1 MTCVELYDRA
11 HIANVCAMLANPP
24 DRVILV
30 GEKYKTLEKYAAR
43 YREVLAERGNDVEI
57 ICASVN
63 KNNISAIIELLSSF
77 VEKYDDCHFDLTGGE
92 DLLLCAAGIVYE
104 RYRQKGIHVNMH
116 RFNIRSNRVV
126 DCDLDGRTIAEG
138 ALPFLRVDENIAIWG
153 GRVIGESTC
162 SCCFSD
168 DDRRDIFLLWD
179 ICRADVKAW
188 NRQVNINAA
197 AQRKKKDLSRELHTS
212 ALMKSMNSCLT
223 YDERSHLVDTAVLEK
238 LKENKLIK
246 YYRCEGGLFEIGYK
260 NTLVRRC
267 LTKAGLVL
275 ELVVL
280 LCADMALDS
289 SGERVYFDSKS
300 SILIDWDGD
309 TDTRSGHLDAENE
322 IDVMLMHGALP
333 VFISCKNGDF
343 DIEELYK
350 LNSVSMRF
358 GREYAKKII
367 ISTAL
372 DSMGSKAK
380 HIRERATD
388 MDIRIIDDAH
398 LISHKELIDKIG
410 KLWM

>member
-1 MTCVELYDRA
+1 M
-11 HIANVCAMLANPP
+11 
-24 DRVILV
+24 
-30 GEKYKTLEKYAAR
+30 
-43 YREVLAERGNDVEI
+43 
-57 ICASVN
+57 
-63 KNNISAIIELLSSF
+63 
-77 VEKYDDCHFDLTGGE
+77 
-92 DLLLCAAGIVYE
+92 
-104 RYRQKGIHVNMH
+104 
-116 RFNIRSNRVV
+116 
-126 DCDLDGRTIAEG
+126 
-138 ALPFLRVDENIAIWG
+138 
-153 GRVIGESTC
+153 
-162 SCCFSD
+162 
-168 DDRRDIFLLWD
+168 
-179 ICRADVKAW
+179 
-188 NRQVNINAA
+188 
-197 AQRKKKDLSRELHTS
+197 
-212 ALMKSMNSCLT
+212 
-223 YDERSHLVDTAVLEK
+223 
-238 LKENKLIK
+238 
-246 YYRCEGGLFEIGYK
+246 
-260 NTLVRRC
+260 
-267 LTKAGLVL
+267 L

-367 ISTAL
+367 VSTAL
-372 DSMGSKAK
+372 DSMGSKAN